1 MNYNPVNITVEE
13 IKHILPRLSR
23 RQIIE
28 LDQKIH
34 EYLETSPLTRASETA
49 FSEWED
55 PEEDLYNAD
64 V

>member
-1 MNYNPVNITVEE
+1 MNYNPVNITIEE

-49 FSEWED
+49 FSEWQD
-55 PEEDLYNAD
+55 LEEDLYNAD

>member
-1 MNYNPVNITVEE
+1 MNYNPVKITVEE
-13 IKHILPRLSR
+13 IKQMLPRLSR

-28 LDQKIH
+28 LDKRIH
-34 EYLETSPLTRASETA
+34 EYLETSLLTRASETA

-55 PEEDLYNAD
+55 SEEDLYNAD

>member
-1 MNYNPVNITVEE
+1 MNYNPVEITVEE
-13 IKHILPRLSR
+13 IKQMLPRLSR

-28 LDQKIH
+28 LDKRIH
-34 EYLETSPLTRASETA
+34 EYLETSLLTRASETA

-55 PEEDLYNAD
+55 SEEDLYNAD

>member
-23 RQIIE
+23 GQIIE

-49 FSEWED
+49 FSEWQD